1 MLSCP
6 SVLADLQSLSFII
19 MVNQASNSSLKLE
32 IKHHV
37 AAASVKD
44 EDFVQR
50 TIAGPLP

>member
-1 MLSCP
+1 M
-6 SVLADLQSLSFII
+6 I

-37 AAASVKD
+37 AAAAAVKD
-44 EDFVQR
+44 ELLFVQR

>member
-1 MLSCP
+1 M
-6 SVLADLQSLSFII
+6 I

-37 AAASVKD
+37 AAAAAAVKD
-44 EDFVQR
+44 ELLFVQR